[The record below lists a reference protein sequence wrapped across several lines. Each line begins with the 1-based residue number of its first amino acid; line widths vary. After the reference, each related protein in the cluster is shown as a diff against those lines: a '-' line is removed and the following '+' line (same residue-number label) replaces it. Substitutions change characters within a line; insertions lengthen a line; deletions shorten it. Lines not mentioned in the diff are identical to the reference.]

1 MLSLSAPPTF
11 IFENDARRMN
21 GRYREAASQ
30 RSTIKPMAGLGRER
44 QERELLA
51 VELRPSG
58 SIAKREHESEKDRLK
73 PLGLVENLRRSG
85 YSQNVATHQGY
96 TKLYLEMYPTRYG
109 SEIIKESQH
118 VR

>member
-1 MLSLSAPPTF
+1 MSTQYMLRCSEPGS
-11 IFENDARRMN
+11 
-21 GRYREAASQ
+21 REG
-30 RSTIKPMAGLGRER
+30 PVWAGSDK
-44 QERELLA
+44 RELLA